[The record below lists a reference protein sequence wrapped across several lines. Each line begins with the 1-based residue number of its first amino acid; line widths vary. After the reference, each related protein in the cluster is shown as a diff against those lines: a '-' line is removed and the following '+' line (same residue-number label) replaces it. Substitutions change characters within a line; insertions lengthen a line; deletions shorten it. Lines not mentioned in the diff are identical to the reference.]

1 MDIDQNLDVLLKT
14 RAVPDM
20 RSNLEHRIIQKSL
33 NQEKQSKTQDIG
45 NFFRAVRDF
54 MDCMVLP
61 QPALAMVM
69 VLVIGAA
76 IGTYSSEILTVDDD
90 QDVEAYMMIIDDI
103 EYEDFL

>member
-1 MDIDQNLDVLLKT
+1 MDIDQDLDVLLKA
-14 RAVPDM
+14 RAVPEM
-20 RSNLEHRIIQKSL
+20 RSNLEHQIIQASL
-33 NQEKQSKTQDIG
+33 LQDKQSKTQGVG
-45 NFFRAVRDF
+45 NLFRTVRDF

-61 QPALAMVM
+61 QPALAMIM

-76 IGTYSSEILTVDDD
+76 IGTYSSDILSVDDA